1 MWKPFSSPNPMLH
14 SADKPYPCGI
24 ITYME
29 SNIESLKL
37 DKSQIVISSLEE
49 PSDEI
54 AFWSSKSPAERLAA
68 MEIMR
73 QIVYGYNPNSSR
85 LQRVLTIIKRA

>member
-1 MWKPFSSPNPMLH
+1 
-14 SADKPYPCGI
+14 
-24 ITYME
+24 ME
-29 SNIESLKL
+29 SNNEMLKL
-37 DKSQIVISSLEE
+37 DRSQMVISSLDE

-54 AFWSSKSPAERLAA
+54 AFWSSESPAERLAA
-68 MEIMR
+68 METMR